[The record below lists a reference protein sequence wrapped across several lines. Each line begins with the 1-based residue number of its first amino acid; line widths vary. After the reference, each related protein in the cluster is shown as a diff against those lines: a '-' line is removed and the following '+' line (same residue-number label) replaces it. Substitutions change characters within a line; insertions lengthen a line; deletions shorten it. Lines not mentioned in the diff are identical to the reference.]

1 MYFHLGKTDNK
12 MIKRKIDNRIES
24 EMVFCNDNISVKG
37 PVTYFPVYM
46 LMFLKTERFWYAK
59 GYRYVRNRF
68 LRAVGTAK
76 GSLVYQTNEWLFW
89 YIRRAS

>member
-1 MYFHLGKTDNK
+1 
-12 MIKRKIDNRIES
+12 MIKRKIDNMIES
-24 EMVFCNDNISVKG
+24 EMVFCNDNVSVKG

-46 LMFLKTERFWYAK
+46 LMFLKNERFWYAK

-76 GSLVYQTNEWLFW
+76 WGLVYCN
-89 YIRRAS
+89 I